1 MRHLLFRSVIVLT
14 AAAGTTFA
22 GMPGFAQN
30 AENTVASPAPLVVQ
44 LGFPADARVLII
56 NGDDFGMN
64 HATNEGTIKAL
75 KSGGITSSTVMVP
88 CPWFLEAAE
97 FARKNPK
104 ANIGVHTTLTSE
116 WGKYK
121 WGPVVGWKSAPSLC
135 DPMGYFWE
143 DVPLVYL
150 SANLEDVEK
159 EVRAQIDKALQA
171 GIDVTH
177 IDSHMGTMQY
187 MPAYH
192 ELYIRIAKDYNLPCR
207 MAGRDLMDRFG
218 GGYLIDMADKMGV
231 LHPDIL
237 YMDDPPSI
245 EATETFWK
253 ERISQLQPGKVSE
266 IYIHCAV
273 ESPEIRATTGSAG
286 RRIADTDFF
295 SKPETRKWILE
306 QGVELIS
313 YRELRYL
320 QREGKPMPRTPI
332 EPWE

>member
-1 MRHLLFRSVIVLT
+1 MRRYWFRILVIQAVLGLFVSWLPV
-14 AAAGTTFA
+14 FA
-22 GMPGFAQN
+22 EDANEATPPK
-30 AENTVASPAPLVVQ
+30 ESLVTR
-44 LGFPADARVLII
+44 LGFTPDARVLII

-75 KSGGITSSTVMVP
+75 KSGGITSTTVMVP

-97 FARKNPK
+97 FARKNSR
-104 ANIGVHTTLTSE
+104 ANVGVHTTLTSE

-121 WGPVVGWKSAPSLC
+121 WGPVLGWKAVPGLC
-135 DPMGYFWE
+135 DPQGYFWD

-150 SANLEDVEK
+150 SANLEEVEK
-159 EVRAQIDKALQA
+159 EVRAQVDKALQA

-192 ELYIRIAKDYNLPCR
+192 ELYIRVAKDYNLPCR
-207 MAGRDLMDRFG
+207 MAGHDLMDRFG
-218 GGYLIDMADKMGV
+218 GGYLIEMADRMGV
-231 LHPDIL
+231 LHPDVL

-245 EATETFWK
+245 EATESFWK

-273 ESPEIRATTGSAG
+273 ESPEIRATTGSAA

-295 SKPETRKWILE
+295 SNPETRKWILG

-332 EPWE
+332 EPWD